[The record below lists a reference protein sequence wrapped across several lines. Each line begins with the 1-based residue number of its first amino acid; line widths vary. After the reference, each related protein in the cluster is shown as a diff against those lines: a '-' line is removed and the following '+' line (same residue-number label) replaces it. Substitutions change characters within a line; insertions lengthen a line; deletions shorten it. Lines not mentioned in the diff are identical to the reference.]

1 MVGISNRGAGDG
13 LGLRFLW
20 IHPLGWL
27 KTNIRTI
34 LVLPDSGRLRFPRN
48 IWVGA
53 GGGVGEGHHGP
64 FGGQPTSTLGPIVPM
79 DGGVGC
85 KGAVSGPGGSLA

>member
-1 MVGISNRGAGDG
+1 MVGISKRGAGDG

-20 IHPLGWL
+20 IHPFGWL
-27 KTNIRTI
+27 KSNIRTI

-53 GGGVGEGHHGP
+53 GGW
-64 FGGQPTSTLGPIVPM
+64 
-79 DGGVGC
+79 
-85 KGAVSGPGGSLA
+85 